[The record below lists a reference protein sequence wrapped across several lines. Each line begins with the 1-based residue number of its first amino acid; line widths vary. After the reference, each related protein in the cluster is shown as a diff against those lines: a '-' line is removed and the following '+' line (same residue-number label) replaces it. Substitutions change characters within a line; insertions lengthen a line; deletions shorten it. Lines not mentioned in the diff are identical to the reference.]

1 MCGRVSNTIYIVKR
15 HLESPENYAIFS
27 DVNFNLS
34 LQVPT
39 N

>member
-1 MCGRVSNTIYIVKR
+1 MRGRAANTIYLMKR
-15 HLESPENYAIFS
+15 HLEYAENYAIFS

-34 LQVPT
+34 LQLPT